1 MALTIRSKCW
11 IEDDGAL
18 VLSDWRVDLLAAVD
32 ELGSLSAA
40 AEHFDVA
47 YRVAWGKIKEIEMR
61 LGYALL
67 EGHSG
72 GAGGGGT
79 RLTTAGQELV
89 GRYNRF
95 RAGLAELIE
104 NRFKAEFGE
113 QSGGDEMLRV

>member
-1 MALTIRSKCW
+1 MRLTVRSRCW
-11 IEDDGAL
+11 VEQDGML

-40 AEHFDVA
+40 AERFEVA
-47 YRVAWGKIKEIEMR
+47 YRVAWGKVKEIEAR

-72 GAGGGGT
+72 GLGGGGT
-79 RLTTAGQELV
+79 RLTPAGRELV
-89 GRYNRF
+89 ARYNRF

-104 NRFKAEFGE
+104 RRFEAEFGE
-113 QSGGDEMLRV
+113 